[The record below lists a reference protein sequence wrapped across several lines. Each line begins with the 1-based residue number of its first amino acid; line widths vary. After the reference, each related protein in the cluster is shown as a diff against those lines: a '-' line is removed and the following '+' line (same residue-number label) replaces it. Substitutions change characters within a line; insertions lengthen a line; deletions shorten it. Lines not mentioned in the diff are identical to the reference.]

1 MGGRKEGRKGEGGEK
16 GSKGGDG
23 GRKEEEGGAAEQD
36 PGSGR
41 ERVKKDADA
50 AMAGPDAWPASEN
63 ATCLLSSFCCPCGPC
78 RCHEL
83 SVSQT
88 ELAAGGK
95 ILACD

>member
-1 MGGRKEGRKGEGGEK
+1 MGGRKGGRGRETRKGVKVEMGEGK
-16 GSKGGDG
+16 
-23 GRKEEEGGAAEQD
+23 EEGGAAEQD

-50 AMAGPDAWPASEN
+50 AIAGPDAWPASEN

-95 ILACD
+95 ILTCD